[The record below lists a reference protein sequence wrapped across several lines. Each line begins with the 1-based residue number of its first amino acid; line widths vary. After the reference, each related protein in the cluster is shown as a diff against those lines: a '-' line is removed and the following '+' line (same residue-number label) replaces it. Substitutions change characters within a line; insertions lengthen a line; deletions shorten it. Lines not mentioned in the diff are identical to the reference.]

1 MKFNLEK
8 ALNAIADYEKGEAP
22 SKYVY
27 QARRERYR
35 VLLPAFEFSD
45 DQEKERILTYMKS
58 IALGAQQERDFLPTR
73 QWNKEIDDYER
84 VIDSDSWDAGTT
96 LVRLLGYRTGR
107 SLSTKTLQTHRDFIA
122 LVVRDFCAQDEINW
136 MWNGHN
142 GLDRAYE
149 LEGFGNLAKVIAFT
163 RATGEVARCRSVL
176 GQASKRVEEAQKS
189 YDDAIATQLASRA
202 ALRGDVLPDEGA
214 PEPAVAC

>member
-1 MKFNLEK
+1 
-8 ALNAIADYEKGEAP
+8 
-22 SKYVY
+22 
-27 QARRERYR
+27 
-35 VLLPAFEFSD
+35 
-45 DQEKERILTYMKS
+45 MKS

-163 RATGEVARCRSVL
+163 RATTRCRTSV
-176 GQASKRVEEAQKS
+176 GIGEEVQNASVAKDLDVAIEKQLHCPCCLTS
-189 YDDAIATQLASRA
+189 DALLKLVT
-202 ALRGDVLPDEGA
+202 
-214 PEPAVAC
+214 EPAGAC

>member
-1 MKFNLEK
+1 MKFNLDK
-8 ALNAIADYEKGEAP
+8 ALQSIADRGEEKVMY
-22 SKYVY
+22 SY
-27 QARRERYR
+27 RSDREEIILR
-35 VLLPAFEFSD
+35 AFEFSD

-122 LVVRDFCAQDEINW
+122 LVVRDFCAPDEINW
-136 MWNGHN
+136 MWNGSC

-149 LEGFGNLAKVIAFT
+149 LASFGILEKVVDYNDATFQVAHKRWSWEREVQNASAAKIDLD
-163 RATGEVARCRSVL
+163 VAI
-176 GQASKRVEEAQKS
+176 GK
-189 YDDAIATQLASRA
+189 QLTARA
-202 ALRGDVLPDEGA
+202 ALTSDALPEVDVT
-214 PEPAVAC
+214 EPAGAC